1 MGRWI
6 ANRKQTL
13 SATRTT
19 SGGKAGEHGKN
30 AGDTCDRREQV
41 AVLANRP
48 TRDRQTDENGD
59 EEKQALPSWQF
70 LCGAIAHGAPSRLT
84 PAVSRAQWLKRRGA
98 EAIGRRLQ
106 CDVRQ
111 NRRRQA
117 EHSAMSTPPVLI
129 ALSSV
134 PDV

>member
-6 ANRKQTL
+6 ANREQTP

-19 SGGKAGEHGKN
+19 PGGKAGGYRKD

-48 TRDRQTDENGD
+48 TRDRQTDENSD

-70 LCGAIAHGAPSRLT
+70 LCGAIAHGAHSCLT
-84 PAVSRAQWLKRRGA
+84 M
-98 EAIGRRLQ
+98 
-106 CDVRQ
+106 D
-111 NRRRQA
+111 
-117 EHSAMSTPPVLI
+117 
-129 ALSSV
+129 
-134 PDV
+134 